1 MFLDHASRVL
11 VLTQSDKLRV
21 PGAVSIRPIEEFNL
35 SNHLRPQPSCRMSNY
50 AEAMLRAWI
59 IIAFRSD
66 SFGMILDVPQLMRL
80 EWRTLLRERLHQFL
94 MGRSQQYSRFISS
107 TKAWNQVLFHLAE
120 SAKL

>member
-1 MFLDHASRVL
+1 
-11 VLTQSDKLRV
+11 
-21 PGAVSIRPIEEFNL
+21 
-35 SNHLRPQPSCRMSNY
+35 MSNY

-66 SFGMILDVPQLMRL
+66 SFGIILDVPQLMRL